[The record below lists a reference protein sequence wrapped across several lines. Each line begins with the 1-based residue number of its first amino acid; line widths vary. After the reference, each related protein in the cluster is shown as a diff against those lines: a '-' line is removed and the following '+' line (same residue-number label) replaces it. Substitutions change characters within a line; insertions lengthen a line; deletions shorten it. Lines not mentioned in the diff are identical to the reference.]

1 MDTKTEGRAGDWAPP
16 SAQIERHT
24 DRQTSIWT
32 DRLMDKDADTQ
43 KKQTDRQAEGWTDKS
58 LVIYGETEERQVGSE

>member
-1 MDTKTEGRAGDWAPP
+1 MDGWAHRQKEGLVIGPP

-32 DRLMDKDADTQ
+32 DRQMEKNADTQ
-43 KKQTDRQAEGWTDKS
+43 KKQTDRHAEGWTDKS
-58 LVIYGETEERQVGSE
+58 LMINGYCH